1 MSKKHQDDKVIV
13 FERGHKGLL
22 WVFNFHTNKS
32 YTDYPIGCSLS
43 GKYKLV
49 LDSDA
54 KDFGGHNRLDHSVE
68 YFTSNDGWDNRKHSL
83 KVYIPCRTAFLLAIV
98 D

>member
-1 MSKKHQDDKVIV
+1 MSKKHQDDKVVV

-22 WVFNFHTNKS
+22 WVFNFHTSKS
-32 YTDYPIGCSLS
+32 YTDYLIGCTLP
-43 GKYKLV
+43 GKYKIV

-54 KDFGGHNRLDHSVE
+54 EEFGGHSRLDHSVD
-68 YFTSNDGWDNRKHSL
+68 YFTSSDGWDGRNCSL
-83 KVYIPCRTAFLLAIV
+83 KVYIPCRTAILLAKA